1 MTTVIQEIESTM
13 CRVRAGV
20 DPLVQPGRPESF
32 TRACVA
38 NDAIRQGDLYL
49 VIADTVP
56 AHFIRATDDLCQ
68 LVPGNTEGARHCLD
82 SLEGVTKWYPPNW
95 SIKLLDNWSGE
106 SLEGPVLVL
115 AATRVARHP
124 THGPVKILAETIVAC
139 HYQREFDAIEMRER
153 RALD

>member
-32 TRACVA
+32 TRGCVA
-38 NDAIRQGDLYL
+38 GDAIRQGDLYL
-49 VIADTVP
+49 VIVDTVP
-56 AHFIRATDDLCQ
+56 AHFIRATDDSCQ
-68 LVPGNTEGARHCLD
+68 LVPGNTEGAKHCLD

-95 SIKLLDNWSGE
+95 SSE
-106 SLEGPVLVL
+106 SLEGPMLVL
-115 AATRVARHP
+115 TKDRVVLHP
-124 THGPVKILAETIVAC
+124 THGPVTLLAETTIAC